1 MWRIVFLVTV
11 AALVLVS
18 TPFVVSAVGA
28 HKQPKAVASQQPKA
42 VASQQPTRTVE
53 IQGFR
58 FRRANITIKRGTRV
72 RWINRDSAAHT
83 ATANNVRSFDSGRLR
98 QGQRY
103 SHTFKMAGKKGYHC
117 KIHPHMRAS
126 VVVKR

>member
-1 MWRIVFLVTV
+1 MRRIVFLVTV

-42 VASQQPTRTVE
+42 VASQQPTRTVV

-58 FRRANITIKRGTRV
+58 FKPANITIKRGTRV
-72 RWINRDSAAHT
+72 RWINRDSAPHT
-83 ATANNVRSFDSGRLR
+83 ATANNRSFGSGHLG

-103 SHTFKMAGKKGYHC
+103 SHTFKTAGKKGYHC
-117 KIHPHMRAS
+117 KIHPFMRGS
-126 VVVKR
+126 VVVQR